1 MANDKAEAARFGFVA
16 VAGLP
21 NAGKSTLVNALVG
34 EKVAI
39 VTPKPQTT
47 RSQIRG
53 VLTTAAGQIVFI
65 DTPGIH
71 RSDSSFNRHMM
82 SAVRDALE
90 SPDVRLYVADATRAI
105 GPAGTQGLDTLR
117 RAHRQQPR
125 PAILVLNKVDLI
137 SDKRLLLPLIETY
150 QAQYPFDEIVPLSAL
165 KGGGTENLI
174 AAIFRHLPA
183 GEPMFPPDHFTDQPE
198 RYLAAEMIREQ
209 ILLATREEVPHS
221 VAVRVEKWEE
231 TEKYSADGVI
241 PLIRISAVVVVER
254 AGQKGIVIG
263 AQGQM
268 LKQIGTRARH
278 EIEAFT
284 GRQVFLELF
293 VQVQENWRENPAF
306 VRELDPG
313 PAGGLS

>member
-1 MANDKAEAARFGFVA
+1 MPSRKRASRAKFGFAA

-53 VLTTAAGQIVFI
+53 VLTTDDGQLVLI

-90 SPDVRLYVADATRAI
+90 SPDVRLYVADATRSI
-105 GPAGTQGLDTLR
+105 GASDNEGLDTLR
-117 RAHRQQPR
+117 RAHRAEPR
-125 PAILVLNKVDLI
+125 PSILVLNKADLVR
-137 SDKRLLLPLIETY
+137 DKRLLLPLIESY
-150 QAQYPFDEIVPLSAL
+150 QAQYPFDEIVPVSAL
-165 KGGGTENLI
+165 KRQGISELT
-174 AAIFRHLPA
+174 ATIFRHLPE
-183 GEPMFPPDHFTDQPE
+183 GDPIFPPDHFTDQPE

-209 ILLATREEVPHS
+209 ILMATREEVPHS
-221 VAVRVEKWEE
+221 VAVRIEKWEE
-231 TEKYSADGVI
+231 TEKKTDDGPV
-241 PLIRISAVVVVER
+241 PLIRIAAVIIVER

-268 LKQIGTRARH
+268 LKQIGTRARR
-278 EIEAFT
+278 EIESFT

-293 VQVQENWRENPAF
+293 VQVEANWREKPAF

-313 PAGGLS
+313 PSSGA